1 MRKRNKVFLILFL
14 IVLINSLIFLYVY
27 LKNNVSVTLV
37 LIGNRFTS
45 NEEIFSKFE
54 KRTDVFYW
62 YLNKDKIEKQI
73 ESLSY
78 VKTARIFPSSLKEFN
93 KLNIAIREEEPFY
106 LIKLQDNQIQVVSN
120 EGKMLSYLASKE
132 LLDNNRDFF
141 NSLPVVLGVD
151 EGLDSSQTMN
161 SRLVYIAKFIN
172 LVKTKISQTIVSMI
186 FLSSG
191 EVKIKFY
198 DIDPLVVLDLSKSD
212 AWVET
217 QLKRFNAIKAKLG
230 GTINQMSQIDLAY
243 SKVGVLKKKRINE
256 PVLAN
261 P

>member
-1 MRKRNKVFLILFL
+1 MRKRNKVLLILFL
-14 IVLINSLIFLYVY
+14 ILLINSLVFLYIY

-62 YLNKDKIEKQI
+62 YLNKGKIEKQI

-78 VKTARIFPSSLKEFN
+78 VKTASIFPSSLKEFN
-93 KLNIAIREEEPFY
+93 KLNIAIGEENPFY
-106 LIKLQDNQIQVVSN
+106 LIKLHDNQIQVISD
-120 EGKMLSYLASKE
+120 EGKMLSYLASQE
-132 LLDNNRDFF
+132 LSDDNREFF
-141 NSLPVVLGVD
+141 NSLPVVLGID

-161 SRLVYIAKFIN
+161 SRLVYIANFIK
-172 LVKTKISQTIVSMI
+172 LVKTKISQTIVSI
-186 FLSSG
+186 GFLPSG

-212 AWVET
+212 TWVET
-217 QLKRFNAIKAKLG
+217 QLRRFEAIKKKLG
-230 GTINQMSQIDLAY
+230 GDINQLSQIDLAY
-243 SKVGVLKKKRINE
+243 GKVGVLKKK
-256 PVLAN
+256 
-261 P
+261 